1 MQGRAGGRHSPVPDF
16 KQLHAAWNSRLADCK
31 AVNRSKSTKPE
42 VPLVACLSSSD
53 TCFAACQQAA
63 LPSSYTPSALFTVLD
78 DGMPVPLH

>member
-42 VPLVACLSSSD
+42 VPLIASLSSSD
-53 TCFAACQQAA
+53 TFDAASQKAAIPSFHTPAA
-63 LPSSYTPSALFTVLD
+63 LLSVLSSSRIIV
-78 DGMPVPLH
+78 